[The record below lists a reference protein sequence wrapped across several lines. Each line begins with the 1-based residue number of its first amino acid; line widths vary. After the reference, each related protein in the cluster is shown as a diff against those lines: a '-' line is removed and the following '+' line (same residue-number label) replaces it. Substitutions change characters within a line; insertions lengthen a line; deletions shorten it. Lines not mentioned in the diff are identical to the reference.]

1 MMKIDK
7 KRRRVTKLATSGTE
21 RKHPDE
27 ALRESAE
34 KYRLISES
42 TSDLIA
48 ITTFS
53 LRPKHI
59 YVSPSH
65 KAVMGYASQDLI
77 GKSCFQ
83 FIHPADR
90 KKLRPLLKHYVTAK
104 VKGFLTKKDP
114 DTVERIEFRA
124 RDKTGNW
131 HYLQSTV
138 NMLGND
144 LLFISK
150 DITERKIAEEA
161 LIKAEE
167 RNRILLENAPI
178 GIYYSD
184 LLGKFLYG
192 NKKAE
197 EIIGYQREKLTG
209 KNFLRLKLL
218 DPKDIAKASKL
229 LALNRL
235 TKATGPDEFVLNRK
249 DKTKVN
255 VEINTAL
262 ITMDGTKVVLGMV
275 QDITERKEAEEK
287 IRKMAY
293 HDALTGL
300 PNRVLFVDRLKLA
313 IAHAQRNRQKLAVM
327 LLDLDQ
333 FKDVNDTHGHNVGDQ
348 LLRSVGKRLTGL
360 LRKSDTVSRMGGDEF
375 FLLLPELT
383 KTNDAE
389 TIAQKIMEAFRDPFV
404 FNGHKLSIT
413 TSIGFALY
421 PDDGEEV
428 DILLINADIA
438 MYQAKQKGRDNYQ
451 RYTATM
457 RAGLQRKRSR
467 KSRGG

>member
-1 MMKIDK
+1 MTTDL
-7 KRRRVTKLATSGTE
+7 KRQRAHKLATSGTQH
-21 RKHPDE
+21 KHPEE
-27 ALRESAE
+27 ALRESEE

-48 ITTFS
+48 IITFS

-65 KAVMGYASQDLI
+65 KAVMGYTSQDLI

-83 FIHPADR
+83 FIHPTDR
-90 KKLRPLLKHYVTAK
+90 KKLRPLLKHYVAAK
-104 VKGFLTKKDP
+104 VKGSFTNKDSNIA
-114 DTVERIEFRA
+114 ESLEFRA
-124 RDKTGNW
+124 RDKAGNW
-131 HYLQSTV
+131 RYLQSTV

-144 LLFISK
+144 LLFISR
-150 DITERKIAEEA
+150 DITERKIAEEK
-161 LIKAEE
+161 LVKAEE

-197 EIIGYQREKLTG
+197 EIIGYQREELIG
-209 KNFLRLKLL
+209 KNFLKLKLL
-218 DPKDIAKASKL
+218 VPKDIARASKL

-235 TKATGPDEFVLNRK
+235 ARATGPDEFILNRK
-249 DKTKVN
+249 DNTKVT
-255 VEINTAL
+255 VEINTSL

-313 IAHAQRNRQKLAVM
+313 IAHAQRSQQRLAVM

-333 FKDVNDTHGHNVGDQ
+333 FKDVNDTYGHDVGDQ

-383 KTNDAE
+383 AANDAA
-389 TIAQKIMEAFRDPFV
+389 TIAQKIMKAFQEPFV
-404 FNGHKLSIT
+404 FDHHKLSIT

-421 PDDGEEV
+421 PDDGEQV

-438 MYQAKQKGRDNYQ
+438 MYQAKEQGSNNYQ
-451 RYTATM
+451 HYTASM
-457 RAGLQRKRSR
+457 RNGLQRKRSR
-467 KSRGG
+467 KSRKG

>member
-1 MMKIDK
+1 MNSDAKGQ
-7 KRRRVTKLATSGTE
+7 RVTEFEISGTE
-21 RKHPDE
+21 CTHAEE
-27 ALRESAE
+27 ALRESEE

-53 LRPKHI
+53 LRPKYI

-65 KAVMGYASQDLI
+65 NSVMNYKPQDLI

-83 FIHPADR
+83 FIHPADK
-90 KKLRPLLKHYVTAK
+90 KKLRPLLKLYVNAK
-104 VKGFLTKKDP
+104 DKRAHTNRKSDSTESI
-114 DTVERIEFRA
+114 DFRV
-124 RDKTGNW
+124 RDKSGNW

-138 NMLGND
+138 NILGND

-150 DITERKIAEEA
+150 DITEHKIADEELA
-161 LIKAEE
+161 KAEE
-167 RNRILLENAPI
+167 RNRILLEHAPI

-184 LLGKFLYG
+184 LSGKFLYG

-197 EIIGYQREKLTG
+197 EIVGYRKEELLGKTFLKLQ
-209 KNFLRLKLL
+209 LL
-218 DPKDIAKASKL
+218 DPKDITRASKL

-235 TKATGPDEFVLNRK
+235 AKATGPDEFVLKRK
-249 DKTKVN
+249 DSTQVT
-255 VEINTAL
+255 VEINTAV
-262 ITMDGTKVVLGMV
+262 IAMNGTKVVLGMV
-275 QDITERKEAEEK
+275 QDITERKEAEAK
-287 IRKMAY
+287 ITKIAY

-300 PNRVLFVDRLKLA
+300 PNRVLFVDRLKVA
-313 IAHAQRNRQKLAVM
+313 IAHAQRTKKRLAVM

-348 LLRSVGKRLTGL
+348 LLHTVGKRLTGL

-383 KTNDAE
+383 EVQDVTA
-389 TIAQKIMEAFRDPFV
+389 IAQKIMEAFQEPFV
-404 FNGHKLSIT
+404 IDGHKLNIT
-413 TSIGFALY
+413 TSIGIALY
-421 PDDGEEV
+421 PDDGKKV

-438 MYQAKQKGRDNYQ
+438 MYHAKENGRNNYQ

-457 RAGLQRKRSR
+457 RTGLPRNRKGRR
-467 KSRGG
+467 D